1 MTKGELVDAIAKAS
15 RERDER
21 RANRDADF
29 STARASSQRVPR
41 DGQRLA
47 RRAWPGSRRAARGS
61 GKALK
66 DALPKDKARKAG
78 LIAGGLAGL
87 TAGSAGISSLRR
99 RLEGARD
106 DS

>member
-1 MTKGELVDAIAKAS
+1 MRLFNRKSKMERLLETVNDSLETVAGLAAAS
-15 RERDER
+15 G
-21 RANRDADF
+21 
-29 STARASSQRVPR
+29 V
-41 DGQRLA
+41 
-47 RRAWPGSRRAARGS
+47 GS
-61 GKALK
+61 GRTLK

-78 LIAGGLAGL
+78 LIAGGVAGL

>member
-1 MTKGELVDAIAKAS
+1 MRLFNRKSKFERVLESVSDSLESVTGLAAAS
-15 RERDER
+15 
-21 RANRDADF
+21 
-29 STARASSQRVPR
+29 
-41 DGQRLA
+41 G
-47 RRAWPGSRRAARGS
+47 GS

-78 LIAGGLAGL
+78 LIAGGVAGL

>member
-1 MTKGELVDAIAKAS
+1 MRLFNRKSKFERLLESVNDSLETMTGLAAAS
-15 RERDER
+15 G
-21 RANRDADF
+21 
-29 STARASSQRVPR
+29 V
-41 DGQRLA
+41 
-47 RRAWPGSRRAARGS
+47 GS

-78 LIAGGLAGL
+78 LIAGGVAGL
-87 TAGSAGISSLRR
+87 TAGSAGVSSLRR

>member
-1 MTKGELVDAIAKAS
+1 MRLFNRKSKF
-15 RERDER
+15 ERFLDT
-21 RANRDADF
+21 ANDSLEKLAGLA
-29 STARASSQRVPR
+29 TA
-41 DGQRLA
+41 
-47 RRAWPGSRRAARGS
+47 GSICS

-66 DALPKDKARKAG
+66 DAVPKDKARKAG
-78 LIAGGLAGL
+78 LIAGGVAGL